1 MKLVRTLLMYMVWS
15 SVGFPKNQILKA
27 GFEFSEFIWEM
38 IQISA
43 GRGVG
48 SETDEERSL
57 AKDILISRS
66 LIWAMGSP
74 HGGPLEI
81 CREYMQGCLPQE
93 PRTPGHIYQLT
104 VIHHWLRVTPGRIN
118 SPALLALST

>member
-1 MKLVRTLLMYMVWS
+1 MYMVWS

-66 LIWAMGSP
+66 LIWATGSP
-74 HGGPLEI
+74 LGSTGNLQRVHAG
-81 CREYMQGCLPQE
+81 LPSS
-93 PRTPGHIYQLT
+93 RAKDTRAH
-104 VIHHWLRVTPGRIN
+104 
-118 SPALLALST
+118 LSTNCYPPLVEGYSWEN

>member
-1 MKLVRTLLMYMVWS
+1 MVFGWVS
-15 SVGFPKNQILKA
+15 QKSDFESR
-27 GFEFSEFIWEM
+27 FEFSEFIWEM

-43 GRGVG
+43 GKGVG